1 MNIDSKRAAGSETKD
16 LPAAPG
22 EPEPAPEP
30 LEIGFRLRELR
41 QSRRLSI
48 RALAQ
53 AAGLTHSTIAQIEA
67 NKTSPSVSS
76 MKRILSA
83 LGMSL
88 SEFFAQAEAQG
99 DEQIFF
105 AADELVELADGTNL
119 SYRQVG
125 RSLKGK
131 AIMMLHER
139 YAPGADTGEP
149 YVHHAEESGI
159 VVKGRIVVTVGSREK
174 ILSVGDAYYFD
185 SRIPHRWHNPFD
197 EECQLISAV
206 SPPTF

>member
-1 MNIDSKRAAGSETKD
+1 VARPIKD
-16 LPAAPG
+16 LPEAPTGASG
-22 EPEPAPEP
+22 EPESAHEP
-30 LEIGFRLRELR
+30 LEIGFSLRELR

-67 NKTSPSVSS
+67 NRTGPSVSS

-88 SEFFAQAEAQG
+88 SEFFAQAQAQG
-99 DEQIFF
+99 DGQMVF
-105 AADELVELADGTNL
+105 AADELVELADGT
-119 SYRQVG
+119 
-125 RSLKGK
+125 SLNGN

-149 YVHHAEESGI
+149 YVHQGGLTPDVLALPARLVDVRRQRECSALPS
-159 VVKGRIVVTVGSREK
+159 VRSRTAQIEA
-174 ILSVGDAYYFD
+174 D
-185 SRIPHRWHNPFD
+185 R
-197 EECQLISAV
+197 AV
-206 SPPTF
+206 PLRPRSHW